1 MTGKQP
7 IVIGKGQEFC
17 LDGSEDIIIGTA
29 GKIRTADGFKK
40 NRIPDKHNAVAN
52 DAHTAARMPGVA
64 AMDKGR
70 PASVTVMRLQ
80 NRRPAVKSLIPV

>member
-29 GKIRTADGFKK
+29 GKICTADGFNK

-52 DAHTAARMPGVA
+52 DAHTAE
-64 AMDKGR
+64 
-70 PASVTVMRLQ
+70 LQ
-80 NRRPAVKSLIPV
+80 NRRPADQKSYPGLSNTTGCCSKREA